1 MNHDEEF
8 VTKEQV
14 GSEKQ
19 GRSETD
25 QKGVADA
32 VDSLKDGSMV
42 ENEEVSLKQ
51 DRSENNTLDQVK
63 AGGPSKGSW
72 VEIAQ
77 DKKSLKKYEIEI
89 TEQEGQKVVEIPDDV
104 IENVNHLCDDFL
116 IGKFLDS
123 TPHIARVHAIVNKIW
138 SQGGNPQKIEVY
150 GVDSTTMK
158 FSISDPLMRAR
169 ILKRGMW
176 NIGNIPLIVTKWTPE
191 ELEEKPEVKSIPLWV
206 HLKNVPMHMFSW
218 QGLSFITRSVVTPVR
233 LHPDTASSSNF
244 KVAKIFVNADLSKEL
259 PMKINFTKNRTSSLV
274 EFSYPWLPL
283 RCLTCKKWG
292 HVEKSCVMNK
302 KDGVSLSDQQ
312 KNKELNKEGK
322 NKKYE
327 EEIKAAESASALKE
341 NESAVASNTEIE
353 EGQIIEEWEDI
364 ISWKFKRSPTKRML
378 KYGQVKILTP
388 SRFLILNEINDNG
401 ELMSEAEKQDEID
414 TVEENVME
422 KELTETEHMKEDG
435 NNEEE
440 IIEEVVSSVEGDKDD
455 ETRSEK
461 TIIEEGSKTEEE
473 QHEAE
478 TEKIKEDNKSG
489 EEKLNEEMQKEA
501 VVKSPTYCDIVR
513 SESGKEVQTQE

>member
-32 VDSLKDGSMV
+32 V
-42 ENEEVSLKQ
+42 
-51 DRSENNTLDQVK
+51 K

-72 VEIAQ
+72 
-77 DKKSLKKYEIEI
+77 
-89 TEQEGQKVVEIPDDV
+89 
-104 IENVNHLCDDFL
+104 
-116 IGKFLDS
+116 
-123 TPHIARVHAIVNKIW
+123 
-138 SQGGNPQKIEVY
+138 
-150 GVDSTTMK
+150 
-158 FSISDPLMRAR
+158 
-169 ILKRGMW
+169 
-176 NIGNIPLIVTKWTPE
+176 
-191 ELEEKPEVKSIPLWV
+191 
-206 HLKNVPMHMFSW
+206 
-218 QGLSFITRSVVTPVR
+218 
-233 LHPDTASSSNF
+233 
-244 KVAKIFVNADLSKEL
+244 
-259 PMKINFTKNRTSSLV
+259 
-274 EFSYPWLPL
+274 
-283 RCLTCKKWG
+283 
-292 HVEKSCVMNK
+292 
-302 KDGVSLSDQQ
+302 
-312 KNKELNKEGK
+312 NKELNKEGK